1 MTDTGSPFA
10 VSAAYRARVDD
21 LRRAMEAAG
30 VDLLLLYGNNWHAD
44 FLRYGSDFGIV
55 EGQGLALFERDGS
68 VMLLLDDPAEAERA
82 RAETPHEVIFAHDL
96 AGTAGNL
103 LLRRGN
109 RRVAAAPHD
118 LLPYGLTRRAAE
130 LGLSDGASLIEQLLM
145 YKREEEL
152 VHVRRAAELADRG
165 YEIFRA
171 AARPGRKDYEL
182 IAEIESFFSA
192 EGVNENFMI
201 IGVGG
206 REVRGMAPP
215 SGKVLKAGD
224 LVTTELTPCVEG
236 YYAQICRTL
245 VVGEPS
251 ELQLKSF
258 GVFQEALDAGL
269 KAVRAGVTAAEV
281 AKAENDVFR
290 RYGLGDYVT
299 SEYTRV
305 RGHGVGLFPDQK
317 PQVLEDVAIPLRAN
331 MTMIVHPNTYHPD
344 VGYLVL
350 GDTIIVTPDGHE
362 ALSATPRALL
372 SSMGPPCAAD

>member
-1 MTDTGSPFA
+1 MTDAASSS
-10 VSAAYRARVDD
+10 VISDAYRARSDA
-21 LRRAMEAAG
+21 LRRAMEAAD
-30 VDLLLLYGNNWHAD
+30 VDRLLVYGNNWHAD
-44 FLRYGSDFGIV
+44 FLRYCSDFGIV
-55 EGQGLALFERDGS
+55 EGQGLSLFERDGA
-68 VMLLLDDPAEAERA
+68 VILLLDDPAEAERA
-82 RAETPHEVIFAHDL
+82 RAETPHAVVLARDL
-96 AGTAGNL
+96 VGTAKDL
-103 LLRRGN
+103 LLRGGN
-109 RRVAAAPHD
+109 RRVTAAPYD
-118 LLPYGLTRRAAE
+118 LLPYGLASHAKE
-130 LGLSDGASLIEQLLM
+130 LHLSDGGRLIEKLLM
-145 YKREEEL
+145 DKREEEL
-152 VHVRRAAELADRG
+152 VHVRRAAALADRG

-182 IAEIESFFSA
+182 VAEIEGFFRS

-215 SGKVLKAGD
+215 SGKVLKPGD

-258 GVFQEALDAGL
+258 RVFQEALDAGL
-269 KAVRAGVTAAEV
+269 KAVRAGVTASEV

-317 PQVLEDVAIPLRAN
+317 PQVLEDVTIPLTAN

-350 GDTIIVTPDGHE
+350 GDTIVVTPDGHE
-362 ALSATPRALL
+362 ALSAMPRALL
-372 SSMGPPCAAD
+372 AA

>member
-1 MTDTGSPFA
+1 MTGATGTFA
-10 VSAAYRARVDD
+10 VSAAYRARIND
-21 LRRAMEAAG
+21 LRRAMEAAD
-30 VDLLLLYGNNWHAD
+30 VDRLLLYGNNWHAD
-44 FLRYGSDFGIV
+44 FLRYGSDFGII
-55 EGQGLALFERDGS
+55 EGQGLAVFERDGT
-68 VMLLLDDPAEAERA
+68 VTLLLDDPAEVERA
-82 RAETPHEVIFAHDL
+82 RVETPHDVVLAHDL
-96 AGTAGNL
+96 VATASNL
-103 LLRRGN
+103 LLRGGSRP
-109 RRVAAAPHD
+109 VAAAPYE
-118 LLPYGLTRRAAE
+118 LVPYGLTRRARE
-130 LGLSDGASLIEQLLM
+130 LHLYDGGGLIELLLV

-152 VHVRRAAELADRG
+152 VHVRRAAALADRG

-171 AARPGRKDYEL
+171 VVRAGRRDYEL
-182 IAEIESFFSA
+182 IAEIERFFRA

-215 SGKVLKAGD
+215 SGKMLKPGD

-236 YYAQICRTL
+236 YYAQLCRTL

-269 KAVRAGVTAAEV
+269 EAVRAGVTAADV

-317 PQVLEDVAIPLRAN
+317 PQVLEDVTIPLKTN

-350 GDTIIVTPDGHE
+350 GDTIVVTPDGHE
-362 ALSATPRALL
+362 ALSATPRELL
-372 SSMGPPCAAD
+372 RA

>member
-1 MTDTGSPFA
+1 MTRDDKPAPT
-10 VSAAYRARVDD
+10 AAYRARSDD
-21 LRRAMEAAG
+21 LRRALAAAQIDG
-30 VDLLLLYGNNWHAD
+30 ILLYGNTWHAD
-44 FLRYGSDFGIV
+44 FLRYASDFGIV
-55 EGQGLALFERDGS
+55 EGQGFALFEREGTVTFVLADD
-68 VMLLLDDPAEAERA
+68 LLGAVRQ
-82 RAETPHEVIFAHDL
+82 
-96 AGTAGNL
+96 L
-103 LLRRGN
+103 LLRGGN
-109 RRVAAAPHD
+109 RCLAAAPYH
-118 LLPYGLTRRAAE
+118 LLPYGLVRRAEE
-130 LGLSDGASLIEQLLM
+130 LRLTDDGKLIEQRLM
-145 YKREEEL
+145 DKRPEEH
-152 VHVRRAAELADRG
+152 VHVRRAAALADRG

-182 IAEIESFFSA
+182 IAEIERFFRA
-192 EGVNENFMI
+192 EGVSENFMI

-215 SGKVLKAGD
+215 SGKVLKDGD
-224 LVTTELTPCVEG
+224 LVTTELTPCVDG

-245 VVGEPS
+245 VVGRPS

-258 GVFQEALDAGL
+258 HVFQEALDAGL
-269 KAVRAGVTAAEV
+269 KAVRAGVPAAAV

-317 PQVLEDVAIPLRAN
+317 PQVLEDVAIPLTAD

-362 ALSATPRALL
+362 ALSAMPRALM
-372 SSMGPPCAAD
+372 SA

>member
-1 MTDTGSPFA
+1 MTDATCTA
-10 VSAAYRARVDD
+10 VSAAYRARIED
-21 LRRAMEAAG
+21 LRSAMKAG
-30 VDLLLLYGNNWHAD
+30 KVDALLLYGNNWHAD
-44 FLRYGSDFGIV
+44 FLRYASDFGIV
-55 EGQGLALFERDGS
+55 EGQGLALFEADGA
-68 VMLLLDDPAEAERA
+68 VTLLLDDPAEADRA
-82 RAETPHEVIFAHDL
+82 RAETPHDVVRARDL
-96 AGTAGNL
+96 VAATTN
-103 LLRRGN
+103 LLRRGGN
-109 RRVAAAPHD
+109 RRVAAAPYE
-118 LLPYGLTRRAAE
+118 LLPYGLTRRAGD
-130 LGLSDGASLIEQLLM
+130 LHLCDGAGLIEALLM
-145 YKREEEL
+145 YRRKEEL
-152 VHVRRAAELADRG
+152 VHVRRAAGLADRG
-165 YEIFRA
+165 YAIFRA

-182 IAEIESFFSA
+182 IAEIEGFFRA
-192 EGVNENFMI
+192 QGVNENFMI

-224 LVTTELTPCVEG
+224 LVTTELTPCVDG
-236 YYAQICRTL
+236 YYAQLCRTL

-251 ELQLKSF
+251 GLQVKSF

-269 KAVRAGVTAAEV
+269 KGVRAGVTAADV

-305 RGHGVGLFPDQK
+305 RGHGLGLFPDQK
-317 PQVLEDVAIPLRAN
+317 PQVLEDVAIPLREN

-362 ALSATPRALL
+362 ALSATPRAL
-372 SSMGPPCAAD
+372 MQA